1 MSAHSLP
8 DTCFGAYAIA
18 KTSITINTASPSA
31 RHRNDRERQTAKGVH
46 ANVATVTSA
55 ASLRRGP
62 DHEREYEHYED
73 DTVDV
78 DPRGNEAG

>member
-1 MSAHSLP
+1 MLLERVGGRGGGERYRIILDRPCLVDRCRHSLE
-8 DTCFGAYAIA
+8 I
-18 KTSITINTASPSA
+18 
-31 RHRNDRERQTAKGVH
+31 ERP
-46 ANVATVTSA
+46 
-55 ASLRRGP
+55 LRRGP